1 MNIKGKVLDITVDDL
16 EADKDR
22 YVPVFIMVIR

>member
-16 EADKDR
+16 EVDKDR